1 MIMSIL
7 DCAYCLIFMIHIYLF
22 DRNSKKMIENDESI
36 NPNKFTVIV
45 KDFPSS
51 VKDPD
56 IIKNFLS

>member
-1 MIMSIL
+1 
-7 DCAYCLIFMIHIYLF
+7 
-22 DRNSKKMIENDESI
+22 MIENDESI